1 MSINLYAVTS
11 STWGRSPEGVA
22 QTIAEINA
30 NHPVSGRIVRLELS
44 PAAAA
49 LRGTSTIKVQKLAT
63 LVRKTATQYEPDTEE
78 VMELVREIS
87 TENQSGALL
96 DASAFNAD
104 VINKV
109 LAEIREQAFTMDR
122 WPTSLAIV
130 CRDDDIESLIDS
142 LANAFFVM
150 PSRRSI
156 GEASTYA
163 MRVHKAATYA
173 RFFMWSQAATGRAFR
188 LRDKIERIANA
199 LLKRDD
205 TERM

>member
-11 STWGRSPEGVA
+11 STWARQPEGVTQA
-22 QTIAEINA
+22 ITELNA
-30 NHPVSGRIVRLELS
+30 KNPVSGRIVRVDL
-44 PAAAA
+44 PQAASVSCGPNA
-49 LRGTSTIKVQKLAT
+49 IKVHKIAT
-63 LVRKTATQYEPDTEE
+63 LVRKTAAQYEPDTEE
-78 VMELVREIS
+78 VMALVSAIS
-87 TENQSGALL
+87 RAKESDALI
-96 DASAFNAD
+96 DASAFSAD

-109 LAEIREQAFTMDR
+109 LAEIREQAFTMDQ
-122 WPTSLAIV
+122 WPSSLAIV

-142 LANAFFVM
+142 LATTFFVM

-163 MRVHKAATYA
+163 MRVHKAAKYA

-188 LRDKIERIANA
+188 LRDKIAKVASA